1 MHSNPQLKSPTEG
14 YLTPNK
20 ENLLILTLVAVQF
33 THMMDLV
40 IMSPMSDMMIKALH
54 IKIIDFSVVLAS
66 YSIAAGLAGIIG
78 SFLFDKFDRRSVL
91 IFLYTGFLI
100 GTLGCGLATNYLFLL
115 ISRSIAG
122 MFGGTLGAMI
132 FSIVGD
138 VIPHD
143 RRGAA
148 TGKIMGAFALSSVIG
163 IPIGLEL
170 AERFGWNAPFL
181 FLTILCLIVFLM
193 IIVFVPSINIHLK
206 NQQLQLSV
214 FKLLSQIPSNKN
226 QFYAV
231 LLVGMIML
239 SGFIFI
245 PSIAP
250 YIVNNND
257 YKQAD
262 VKIIYI
268 FGGLCSLVTSIVVGK
283 LSDKYGSKI
292 VFIIFGLFSVV
303 PIFLLT
309 NMPKLPM
316 FLTLT
321 ISSLFFIGNGGRM
334 VPSINLVNST
344 IEPENRGKFMSI
356 NAVVQSIFTGFA
368 AIIGGALIYQ
378 DENKIVHNFN
388 VAGYLAVFLTFI
400 AVFLASK
407 IFIKK

>member
-303 PIFLLT
+303 PIFLLDR
-309 NMPKLPM
+309 K
-316 FLTLT
+316 
-321 ISSLFFIGNGGRM
+321 S
-334 VPSINLVNST
+334 
-344 IEPENRGKFMSI
+344 
-356 NAVVQSIFTGFA
+356 VV
-368 AIIGGALIYQ
+368 
-378 DENKIVHNFN
+378 
-388 VAGYLAVFLTFI
+388 
-400 AVFLASK
+400 
-407 IFIKK
+407 